1 MKAILKLGISGRYDS
16 GFSRIAR
23 WEVLALVRRLAAALR
38 RKPSERLLARQ
49 AEIPDRVRERR
60 VVDDGQRRRT
70 PRSELWTA
78 FVKS

>member
-1 MKAILKLGISGRYDS
+1 MKAILKLGVSGQYDS